1 MRSCSGRSLAH
12 PHITGGGFDL
22 PQLHELFDAYVA
34 KHGLSDRLRFH
45 PGDFL
50 KNPLPSAD
58 VLILG
63 RVLHN
68 WDRTTEMML
77 LKKAYDAIPAGG
89 ALVVY
94 GRLIDDDRSS
104 VDGLLSSLN
113 MLLMSR
119 GGSNF
124 TGA

>member
-1 MRSCSGRSLAH
+1 M
-12 PHITGGGFDL
+12 
-22 PQLHELFDAYVA
+22 
-34 KHGLSDRLRFH
+34 
-45 PGDFL
+45 
-50 KNPLPSAD
+50 
-58 VLILG
+58 
-63 RVLHN
+63 HN
-68 WDRTTEMML
+68 WERAAQMML

-94 GRLIDDDRSS
+94 GRLIDDDRSN

-124 TGA
+124 TGAECRS